1 MLLFDHQKMPS
12 QEALVV
18 NLPPYKEWA
27 GFKWLLQECSLST
40 TLPLLPS
47 PSYKTSQR
55 TLYST
60 CASPKSLTRLWN
72 FRNAD
77 QWRPERRSKQWLCG
91 GKHAAS
97 QKSERP
103 PLLHRL
109 LHSFAHSRFCLLK
122 LFVRGGTKKDMGVKS
137 AIELYNPVLLFQLF
151 PSDNFQAIEPNQLR
165 ALHPPVL
172 FTLFDPSKSI

>member
-1 MLLFDHQKMPS
+1 MF
-12 QEALVV
+12 
-18 NLPPYKEWA
+18 
-27 GFKWLLQECSLST
+27 SLHHSA
-40 TLPLLPS
+40 LLPS

-60 CASPKSLTRLWN
+60 CTSPKSLTRLWN

-103 PLLHRL
+103 PLSPSQAPPFIRPLSIL
-109 LHSFAHSRFCLLK
+109 SPQAVCS
-122 LFVRGGTKKDMGVKS
+122 GGTKKDMGVKS
-137 AIELYNPVLLFQLF
+137 AIELYNPLVLFQLF
-151 PSDNFQAIEPNQLR
+151 PSDNFQAIEPPSPINWGLCTHLSFSLCLIHQK
-165 ALHPPVL
+165 VL
-172 FTLFDPSKSI
+172 SN